1 MDFSALLAATKT
13 IAVVGM
19 SNRPE
24 RPSYAVASVMQ
35 DGGYRIIPVNPQYAG
50 TLILGECCVASLA
63 DIKVP
68 VDIVDCF
75 RRSEDMVGVA
85 VEAVAMMPLPKV
97 LWMQLGV
104 ANDNAAKIAR
114 DAGMDVVQNRC
125 LETTFLALN
134 PKRNIS
140 HANSI

>member
-1 MDFSALLAATKT
+1 MDFAALLATTTT

-19 SNRPE
+19 SNRPD

-35 DGGYRIIPVNPQYAG
+35 KGGFRIVPVNPQYAG
-50 TLILGECCVASLA
+50 TTILGEPCVASLA
-63 DIKVP
+63 DITAT

-85 VEAVAMMPLPKV
+85 TDAAAMTPLPKV

-104 ANDNAAKIAR
+104 ASDDAAKIAR
-114 DAGMDVVQNRC
+114 DAGIDVVQNRC
-125 LETTFLALN
+125 LETTFVALN
-134 PKRNIS
+134 PQRKIS
-140 HANSI
+140 HDT

>member
-1 MDFSALLAATKT
+1 MDFAALLAATKT

-19 SNRPE
+19 SNRPD

-35 DGGYRIIPVNPQYAG
+35 KAGYRIIPVNPQYAG
-50 TLILGECCVASLA
+50 TTILGEPCVASLA
-63 DIKVP
+63 DITET

-75 RRSEDMVGVA
+75 RRSEDMPDVA
-85 VEAVAMMPLPKV
+85 TDAAAMQPLPKV

-134 PKRNIS
+134 PQRRVG
-140 HANSI
+140 HDA

>member
-1 MDFSALLAATKT
+1 MDFAALLAATKN

-19 SNRPE
+19 SNRPD
-24 RPSYAVASVMQ
+24 RPSHKVASVMQ
-35 DGGYRIIPVNPQYAG
+35 SGGYRIIPVNPQYAG
-50 TLILGECCVASLA
+50 TLILGETCVASLA
-63 DIKVP
+63 EITVP

-85 VEAVAMMPLPKV
+85 TDAAAMLPLPKV

-104 ANDNAAKIAR
+104 ANEDAAKIAR

-125 LETTFLALN
+125 LETTYLALN
-134 PKRNIS
+134 PDRKIGHEN
-140 HANSI
+140 

>member
-1 MDFSALLAATKT
+1 MDFSALLATTKT

-19 SNRPE
+19 SNRPD
-24 RPSYAVASVMQ
+24 RPSFVVASVMQ

-50 TLILGECCVASLA
+50 TLILGEPCVASLA
-63 DIKVP
+63 DIKTP

-85 VEAVAMMPLPKV
+85 TDAAAMMPPPKV

-104 ANDNAAKIAR
+104 ANDEAAKIAR
-114 DAGMDVVQNRC
+114 DAGMDVVQNKC
-125 LETTFLALN
+125 LETTYLALN
-134 PKRNIS
+134 PERKIS
-140 HANSI
+140 HEK

>member
-1 MDFSALLAATKT
+1 MDFAALLAATKN

-19 SNRPE
+19 SNRPD
-24 RPSYAVASVMQ
+24 RPSHNVASVMQ
-35 DGGYRIIPVNPQYAG
+35 SGGYRIIPVNPQYAG
-50 TLILGECCVASLA
+50 TVILGEPCVASLA
-63 DIKVP
+63 EITVP

-85 VEAVAMMPLPKV
+85 TDAAAMSPLPKV

-104 ANDNAAKIAR
+104 SNDDAAKIAR

-125 LETTFLALN
+125 LETTYLALN
-134 PKRNIS
+134 PDRKIS
-140 HANSI
+140 HEN

>member
-1 MDFSALLAATKT
+1 MDYKALLATSKT

-19 SNRPE
+19 SNRPD
-24 RPSYAVASVMQ
+24 RPSFEVASVLQ

-50 TLILGECCVASLA
+50 SLILGEPCVASLA
-63 DIKVP
+63 DIKEP

-85 VEAVAMMPLPKV
+85 TDATALSPLPKV

-104 ANDNAAKIAR
+104 ANEAAAKIAR
-114 DAGMDVVQNRC
+114 DAGMDVVQNQC
-125 LETTFLALN
+125 LETTYLAL
-134 PKRNIS
+134 R
-140 HANSI
+140 

>member
-1 MDFSALLAATKT
+1 MDFAALLATTRT

-19 SNRPE
+19 SNRPD

-35 DGGYRIIPVNPQYAG
+35 KGGFRIIPVNPQYAG
-50 TLILGECCVASLA
+50 TTILGEPCVASLA
-63 DIKVP
+63 DITAT

-75 RRSEDMVGVA
+75 RRSDDMVGVA
-85 VEAVAMMPLPKV
+85 TDAAAMRPLPRV

-104 ANDNAAKIAR
+104 ASDDAAKIAR
-114 DAGMDVVQNRC
+114 DAGIDVVQNRC

-134 PKRNIS
+134 PQRKVS
-140 HANSI
+140 HDK

>member
-1 MDFSALLAATKT
+1 MDFAALLAASKT
-13 IAVVGM
+13 IAIIGM
-19 SNRPE
+19 SNRPD

-35 DGGYRIIPVNPQYAG
+35 QGGYRIIPVNPQYAG
-50 TLILGECCVASLA
+50 TTILGEPCVASLA
-63 DIKVP
+63 DINVA

-85 VEAVAMMPLPKV
+85 TDAAAMQPLPKV

-134 PKRNIS
+134 PQRNFS
-140 HANSI
+140 HDT